1 MIIVCAALDCIHNS
15 DGNCGV
21 TEETQ
26 IDINY
31 KGECLDYSPLSEKE
45 KEELLG
51 KRRISDAFIS

>member
-31 KGECLDYSPLSEKE
+31 KGECLDYSPLTE
-45 KEELLG
+45 EEL
-51 KRRISDAFIS
+51 KEIKSC